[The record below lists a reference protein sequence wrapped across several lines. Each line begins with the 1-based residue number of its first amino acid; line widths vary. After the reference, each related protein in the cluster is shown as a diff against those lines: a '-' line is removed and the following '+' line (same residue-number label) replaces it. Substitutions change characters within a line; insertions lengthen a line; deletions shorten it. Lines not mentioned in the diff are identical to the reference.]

1 MDRTNSQQELLDQLL
16 PLVGGEAN
24 TTRKEFRSGVLH
36 ITLKDQGLAHLE
48 GLQSLDGVTGAELSR
63 GKLKLTLTEKYFEEE
78 KTMANNAKIA
88 SDILDAVGG
97 KGNVTSATHCMTRL
111 RLTLKD
117 AAQAPEEAVKNV
129 SGVLGVVQAG
139 GQYQIIVG
147 QNVPKV
153 YEEFCKLTG
162 LAAQAAIDEN
172 LDGPKEKLTP
182 KKIGGNILGYLSG
195 SMTPMIPIMMAAA
208 MFKTVLTIFTDLLHI
223 LPADSNFYVLMDF
236 MYDAGMYFMPIYIGY
251 FAAKKIGMTP
261 GLGMYLGGILLAP
274 DFVNMVAA
282 GTEFS
287 IIGLPVYMKNYSQS
301 FLPIVLSVAVA
312 YLFEKLFKKI
322 IPDVLSTIFVPMCT
336 IFCAT
341 PFALIIAAPIGYILG
356 DYIGA
361 ALIFLGDTTGF
372 VGLAIIAGLWEYLVM
387 TGIHGVLLMP
397 AMTALMSGGTD
408 PCMLPAAKCA
418 TFAAC
423 GMALGTFLRMKN
435 RDEKAT
441 AGGMFVSGLI
451 GGVTEPVLYGIGLK
465 YKRPFIAMSIG
476 AAIGGAW
483 NGITGVVATMF
494 SPSNFLGVLAFSGS
508 SKSFVCGT
516 IGCCIALIASAVL
529 TYLFGYSKEEI
540 ETGKPR
546 A

>member
-1 MDRTNSQQELLDQLL
+1 MEEKRIELLERIL
-16 PLVGGEAN
+16 PLVGGESN
-24 TTRKEFRSGVLH
+24 VTRHSFAGKALY
-36 ITLKDQGLAHLE
+36 ITLKDRSTADLE
-48 GLQSLDGVTGAELSR
+48 ALRVLDGVTGVELTHGR
-63 GKLKLTLTEKYFEEE
+63 LKLDLSEKYYEEE
-78 KTMANNAKIA
+78 NQMADNKKIA
-88 SDILDAVGG
+88 QDILEAVGG

-111 RLTLKD
+111 RLNLTDPAK
-117 AAQAPEEAVKNV
+117 APEEAVKNV
-129 SGVLGVVQAG
+129 TGVLGVVQAG

-153 YEEFCKLTG
+153 YSEFCKLTG
-162 LAAQAAIDEN
+162 LEAKEAIQEN
-172 LDGPKEKLTP
+172 LDAPKEKLTL

-208 MFKTVLTIFTDLLHI
+208 MFKTVLTVFTDLLHI
-223 LPADSNFYVLMDF
+223 LPADSNFYILMDF

-274 DFVNMVAA
+274 DFLNLVTSGV
-282 GTEFS
+282 EFS
-287 IIGLPVYMKNYSQS
+287 VFGLPVYMKSYAQS
-301 FLPIVLSVAVA
+301 FLPIVLSVAMA

-322 IPDVLSTIFVPMCT
+322 VPDVLSTIFVPMFT

-341 PFALIIAAPIGYILG
+341 PVALVVTAPIGYILG

-361 ALIFLGDTTGF
+361 ALIFLGDHTGF

-397 AMTALMSGGTD
+397 AMTTMMGGGVD
-408 PCMLPAAKCA
+408 PCMFPAAKCA
-418 TFAAC
+418 TFAAI

-435 RDEKAT
+435 KEEKAT
-441 AGGMFVSGLI
+441 AGGMFISGLV

-476 AAIGGAW
+476 AAIGGLY
-483 NGITGVVATMF
+483 NGITGVVAAAF
-494 SPSNFLGVLAFSGS
+494 APSNFMGVLAFSGTTS
-508 SKSFVCGT
+508 GNFINGT
-516 IGCCIALIASAVL
+516 IGCCVALIASAIL
-529 TYLFGYSKEEI
+529 TFLFGYSKEEI